1 MPFPSVALAPPA
13 GLAVVAFDGS
23 AVAADCVLA
32 GAGEDAAGAGVAAEA
47 SFEGS
52 AVAVGFTLAEELED
66 FVEAGGVA
74 AELADAPPR
83 PVTYE
88 TRAFIS
94 AAFTV
99 RATMPPAFIFAVGA
113 FRSAVSFAGGY

>member
-1 MPFPSVALAPPA
+1 MPFPPVALALPA

-23 AVAADCVLA
+23 AVAAGCVLA
-32 GAGEDAAGAGVAAEA
+32 GAGEDAAEAGVAEA
-47 SFEGS
+47 SFDGS
-52 AVAVGFTLAEELED
+52 AVAVGSTLAEEVED

-83 PVTYE
+83 LVTYE

-94 AAFTV
+94 AAFKV
-99 RATMPPAFIFAVGA
+99 RGTIPAAFIAALGA
-113 FRSAVSFAGGY
+113 FRTAVNLAGGY

>member
-13 GLAVVAFDGS
+13 GLAAGAFNGS
-23 AVAADCVLA
+23 AGAAGCVLA
-32 GAGEDAAGAGVAAEA
+32 GAGEDAAEAGVAEA
-47 SFEGS
+47 SFDGS
-52 AVAVGFTLAEELED
+52 AVAVGSTLAEEVED
-66 FVEAGGVA
+66 FAEAGGVA

-83 PVTYE
+83 MVRYE

-113 FRSAVSFAGGY
+113 FRTAVSFAGGY